1 KLFNKRLKE
10 TKKQMDA
17 ASIAHRV
24 DFEQIV
30 RMVEAKPAAM
40 PKPQAANNESR
51 LIDAALKGA
60 KSLNSSVALSD
71 EILSAQAAQRKAE
84 RKIKSFEEVVCG

>member
-1 KLFNKRLKE
+1 
-10 TKKQMDA
+10 MDA
-17 ASIAHRV
+17 ASIAHRA

-60 KSLNSSVALSD
+60 KSLNSNAALSD
-71 EILSAQAAQRKAE
+71 EILSAQATQRKAE